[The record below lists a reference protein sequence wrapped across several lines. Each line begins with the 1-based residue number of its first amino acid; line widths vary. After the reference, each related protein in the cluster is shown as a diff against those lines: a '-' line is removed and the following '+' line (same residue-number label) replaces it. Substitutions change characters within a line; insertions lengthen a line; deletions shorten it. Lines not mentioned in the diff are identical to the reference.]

1 MKTFKQFIQEEDR
14 KVYAKKIVDAPTWSP
29 SAAEGDYRIG
39 NITFSAKDGLGA
51 VTMNQ
56 NVFYMGFVG
65 MVKPSVFLE
74 LALPHGGFRD
84 EDSINIEKLIKDG
97 YALGIP
103 FFMISLQDVE
113 DGKGIPDIR
122 GHEGRARMLA
132 IKRINGDKPVP
143 VHFFLTGGLRSRDLN
158 AKMIKALKTS
168 IRIEQS
174 NSNVVAPIEQIM
186 VDGKIV

>member
-1 MKTFKQFIQEEDR
+1 
-14 KVYAKKIVDAPTWSP
+14 
-29 SAAEGDYRIG
+29 
-39 NITFSAKDGLGA
+39 
-51 VTMNQ
+51 MNQ

-74 LALPHGGFRD
+74 LALPHGGLRD
-84 EDSINIEKLIKDG
+84 EDSVNIEKLVKDG

-103 FFMISLQDVE
+103 FFMISLDDVE
-113 DGKGIPDIR
+113 RGKGIPDIR

-174 NSNVVAPIEQIM
+174 NSNVVAPIEQII
-186 VDGKIV
+186 VDGKTV